1 VDRPKIVTLC
11 GSSRFPDA
19 FELAT
24 LHLSMRGHIVVGLSA
39 FAHADRPQGARF
51 LLADADESRPEKRAI
66 DELHFRK
73 IDLADEIFVVN
84 PGGYIGS
91 STQREIEYAAIRAKR
106 CASCFPG
113 TNRAP
118 RVWACRLRFGQSS
131 SSRAG

>member
-24 LHLSMRGHIVVGLSA
+24 LHLSMQGHIVVGLSA

-73 IDLADEIFVVN
+73 IDLGDEIFVVN

-91 STQREIEYAAIRAKR
+91 STQREIEYARAQGK
-106 CASCFPG
+106 P
-113 TNRAP
+113 
-118 RVWACRLRFGQSS
+118 VRFMFSGD
-131 SSRAG
+131 